1 MNQTNKKN
9 IAILMGG
16 ESVERK
22 ISIKSGKH
30 FCANLDSNEYNAYK
44 ILITEKSEW
53 ILKIKDEFHQINKSN
68 FSFKLKNEIIKFD
81 VAIVLIHGEP
91 AENGELSKYF
101 DSLNIPYSCC
111 DEKAS
116 LLTFNKFNCNNFLR
130 KENFNVP
137 ESNTSISEMKKI
149 TFPCIVKPTT
159 SGSSFGVSKV
169 NSKEQL
175 NQGIEHAKKYSNQYI
190 IEEFISGRELCCAVH
205 DIEKNQLTTLPIT
218 EIISENEI
226 FDYNAKYL
234 GQSKEIT
241 PANIDTDLKKEIE
254 KISEKAYLK
263 LKLKGIVR
271 FDFIIKDKKP
281 YIIEVNTIPGFSK
294 ESIVPQMIKSS
305 NQKISDFI
313 SKLLNNIL
321 R

>member
-1 MNQTNKKN
+1 MKPVNKKN

-22 ISIKSGKH
+22 ISIKSGEH
-30 FCANLDSNEYNAYK
+30 FFSNLNLNEYNAYK
-44 ILITEKSEW
+44 ILISESSKW
-53 ILKIKDEFHQINKSN
+53 TVKIENKIHQINKSN
-68 FSFKLKNEIIKFD
+68 FSLKLKNTIIHFD
-81 VAIVLIHGEP
+81 AVIILIHGEP

-111 DEKAS
+111 NEESS

-130 KENFNVP
+130 TENFNVP
-137 ESNTSISEMKKI
+137 KSTNNLKKI
-149 TFPCIVKPTT
+149 EKFKFPCIVKPTT

-169 NSKEQL
+169 NSKEKL
-175 NQGIEHAKKYSNQYI
+175 NEAIKHAKKYSNQYV
-190 IEEFISGRELCCAVH
+190 IEEFISGREICCAVH
-205 DIEKNQLTTLPIT
+205 DLDNTLISLPLT
-218 EIISENEI
+218 EVISENEI

-234 GQSKEIT
+234 GESKEIT
-241 PANIDTDLKKEIE
+241 PANIDTNLKTEIE
-254 KISEKAYLK
+254 NIAKNAYLK

-271 FDFIIKDKKP
+271 FDFIVKENKS

-294 ESIVPQMIKSS
+294 ESIVPQMIKAS
-305 NQKISDFI
+305 NQKINDFI